1 MILHELYHIIS
12 TYGVDYI
19 KNPESR
25 AQIIKVTFMVMMK
38 IISMVRNRVSKNNDD
53 EHIECNCN
61 SCKVWRAKL
70 DDACK
75 NKYEFSAHSGESKPK
90 KERKIASMISKLFF
104 NKKE

>member
-1 MILHELYHIIS
+1 MIS
-12 TYGVDYI
+12 TYGMDYI

-38 IISMVRNRVSKNNDD
+38 LISMVRNRVSKKCND

-75 NKYEFSAHSGESKPK
+75 NKYEFNMNSEDKPK
-90 KERKIASMISKLFF
+90 KERKIISMISKLFF

>member
-1 MILHELYHIIS
+1 M
-12 TYGVDYI
+12 DYI

-38 IISMVRNRVSKNNDD
+38 LISMVRNRVSKKCND

-75 NKYEFSAHSGESKPK
+75 NKYEFNTNSEDKPK
-90 KERKIASMISKLFF
+90 KERKIISMISKLFF

>member
-12 TYGVDYI
+12 TYGMDYI

-38 IISMVRNRVSKNNDD
+38 IISMVRNRVSKKSDD

-75 NKYEFSAHSGESKPK
+75 KEDDEHSVKSKQKRKILSSLYNFIYHK
-90 KERKIASMISKLFF
+90 KE
-104 NKKE
+104 